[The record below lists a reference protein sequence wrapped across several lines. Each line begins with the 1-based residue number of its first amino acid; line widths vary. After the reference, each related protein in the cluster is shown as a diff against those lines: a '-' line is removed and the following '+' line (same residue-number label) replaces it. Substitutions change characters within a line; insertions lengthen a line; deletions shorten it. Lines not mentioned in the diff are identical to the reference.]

1 MRGLAKAGSAL
12 ARSASVRAA
21 ASKGAELVVQATGT
35 ATEALRSRRDPS
47 AVAER
52 RRVAARR
59 RLTAWSLICLV
70 LATLGVIE
78 GIEVFSGGAGA
89 TSIGMLVLLTGLL
102 VYGLI
107 GVARAGVD
115 LRARTLTVRRLPAPQ
130 PARRPVTPGIRPLMG
145 RLDSYSDALRQLV
158 GSLGSAGTG
167 SPLRRLRD
175 DTLAAADAAETRL
188 RARAAE
194 LTAVVR
200 AGGPTLPATR
210 ERLERDI
217 ADGVEEYGRLV
228 AAAGEAAAAWGEL
241 NRSAAG
247 AGSVARV
254 TEELTAL
261 AAGMRELVGVHA
273 PPT

>member
-1 MRGLAKAGSAL
+1 MRGLAKVGSAV

-21 ASKGAELVVQATGT
+21 AGRGVDLVAQATGT

-47 AVAER
+47 VVAER

-70 LATLGVIE
+70 LATLSVIE
-78 GIEVFSGGAGA
+78 GIEVFSGGASA
-89 TSIGMLVLLTGLL
+89 TSIGMLVLLAGLL

-115 LRARTLTVRRLPAPQ
+115 LRSRTLAVRRLPAPQ
-130 PARRPVTPGIRPLMG
+130 PARRPVSAGIRPLMG
-145 RLDSYSDALRQLV
+145 RLDGYSDALRQLV
-158 GSLGSAGTG
+158 GALGSAGTG

-175 DTLAAADAAETRL
+175 ETLQAADAAEIRL

-210 ERLERDI
+210 ARLERDI

-241 NRSAAG
+241 NRSTTG
-247 AGSVARV
+247 AGGVARV

-261 AAGMRELVGVHA
+261 AAGMRELVSAA
-273 PPT
+273 PPSA

>member
-1 MRGLAKAGSAL
+1 MDLLA
-12 ARSASVRAA
+12 
-21 ASKGAELVVQATGT
+21 QATGT

-70 LATLGVIE
+70 LATLGVVE
-78 GIEVFSGGAGA
+78 GIEVFSGGASA
-89 TSIGMLVLLTGLL
+89 TSIGMLVLLAGLL
-102 VYGLI
+102 AYGLI
-107 GVARAGVD
+107 GAARAGID
-115 LRARTLTVRRLPAPQ
+115 LRARTLAVRRLPAPQ
-130 PARRPVTPGIRPLMG
+130 PARRPVTAGIRPLMG

-158 GSLGSAGTG
+158 GSLGSGGPG
-167 SPLRRLRD
+167 SPVRRLRD
-175 DTLAAADAAETRL
+175 DTLQAADAAETRL
-188 RARAAE
+188 RAQAAE

-200 AGGPTLPATR
+200 AGGAGTTLPATR

-228 AAAGEAAAAWGEL
+228 AAAGEAASAWGEL
-241 NRSAAG
+241 HRSAAG
-247 AGSVARV
+247 GGSIAQV

-261 AAGMRELVGVHA
+261 AAGMRELVRPAA